1 MGYYGIDQN
10 SDELEHHGVLG
21 QKWGIRRYQN
31 KDGSLTAE
39 GRKRVYAQGANYGGY
54 ESFRHRH
61 RRAIDAAKYEKD
73 IAKNQKKLDRAYEK
87 GNDKKI
93 AKYTEVDRMLKNN
106 RDIMVKDLSPEAIQ
120 MGRDYITQ
128 MKAGVIGT
136 IIAGPVG
143 GAAAGL
149 GVRYANKMQ
158 ETEKKVYAQEAERKK
173 MFDEAQNLRKE
184 AKDYDKKKMEDWSE
198 SESDKKWDAYYNK
211 DFEAKQNLEKKKAEY
226 NEKQNGN
233 SKTEKFIR
241 ENAKEP
247 VWAPDELEF
256 DTKGDYKKKD
266 NIHVNMNVGLDH
278 ENEESMIKAATK
290 LTDHI
295 SDKENVSK
303 IKDAVVNN
311 MMNDKW
317 EKGDATKEELKKN
330 LNVYGMRLA
339 MTKGDNVYGEINCEH
354 NNYDSK
360 AAPYGDHSI
369 DVEFSY
375 NTKTGKME
383 FEKYNSI
390 NG

>member
-1 MGYYGIDQN
+1 MGYYGVEQN
-10 SDELEHHGVLG
+10 PNELEHHGVLG

-39 GRKRVYAQGANYGGY
+39 GKKRASEGAEGVSKVLKKGQADARNTRLFGKVKGLGAQAALTVGGTAAGAALGSLTGNPAAATGGMIGG
-54 ESFRHRH
+54 SIGGSGAGKAA
-61 RRAIDAAKYEKD
+61 RAIIEAHANEKAAALSQEYQLLGQKMVEEYGKNKVVD
-73 IAKNQKKLDRAYEK
+73 IAPAQTDTKL
-87 GNDKKI
+87 
-93 AKYTEVDRMLKNN
+93 V
-106 RDIMVKDLSPEAIQ
+106 S
-120 MGRDYITQ
+120 
-128 MKAGVIGT
+128 
-136 IIAGPVG
+136 
-143 GAAAGL
+143 
-149 GVRYANKMQ
+149 
-158 ETEKKVYAQEAERKK
+158 
-173 MFDEAQNLRKE
+173 
-184 AKDYDKKKMEDWSE
+184 
-198 SESDKKWDAYYNK
+198 
-211 DFEAKQNLEKKKAEY
+211 
-226 NEKQNGN
+226 KQNGN

-241 ENAKEP
+241 ENVKEP

-278 ENEESMIKAATK
+278 ENEDSMIKAATK